1 MDYRSDDQQRSQQLL
16 AIVDRGTAE
25 QLFAFLQ
32 KFHRKP
38 FQSLADVIRYKGV
51 IDDQIDFI
59 NNPGTK
65 YSITP
70 LMIATGKG
78 SYEKLKVLLVHGA
91 DPNKQCATGDT
102 ALNLAVHRQKYPIVD
117 LLLQYYANPN
127 VYNQSG
133 KTALHRAVMSYPDEN
148 AHYIQVLLDARAD
161 PNIEDRNQRKPL
173 DEAILANK
181 PGMVEVLLIHDR
193 TLAKRAYRA
202 AIIAAR
208 LGHDK
213 CMEILLNYGMDPN
226 ISDRTNVTPLHV
238 AVRSLKLATVRLLV
252 VNGADQNIA
261 NNRGETAFAI
271 AEHLQPDQQQN
282 FIDALI
288 RTPQRT
294 SIDFHTYPTGND
306 TSYMFPLLR
315 SHSNWTLDS
324 EKYRSPTAENSSVQN
339 LLDISPETYWTCL
352 LARNG
357 WVVFDLKHEYSIN
370 GIRIVGCE
378 NQSAPR
384 NGRIDVSNSF
394 NGPWLKIIDFTC
406 VLSQGNKNDFYFPSV
421 KTRFIRVH
429 ILDNYGGMD
438 IRIKVIGFF
447 GVDMSLVDLLREYK
461 LENSL
466 NTLLANNIN
475 DLEILDEQRDAIL
488 NSSDKYLD
496 VNDHFRFIH
505 LTQALRSPRLTFLKW
520 SNPPKTTAIAGEKL
534 KTFSVIGDEGVTDR
548 VKLEEKHENSP
559 QATTILMRDLEPIQ
573 GHSLVDFPDYTF
585 KYPGRYKIRVI
596 SLETPDIHT
605 PWQEIVV
612 GSTLSYSS
620 NLNTSA
626 DKHIYLSSTTSFPNN
641 TNTDKTSTPPLHK
654 TPLTTLTKNSRAYI
668 SVVYESDSDDNTVGD
683 TYLTPQHT
691 IKDSP
696 YFFPPSKML
705 RALPV
710 SQFDNDYT
718 MPTDDDYERNNYD
731 NDNSNTK
738 PRKYQLLTPTRN
750 SAISLTPKVYVPA
763 TSLPDHTVPQRET
776 ITPTKYKLRQARVQ
790 LLKDKPPSTELNE
803 TNEQTGTPSKH
814 AQPSQNENDN
824 RDSYISGISL
834 QQKPSDYDRRNLQ
847 AQPSDPREDK
857 TYQRLSYDK
866 SQDELYNRNSY
877 FPSTPVQQKVSD
889 YYQRTDESEK
899 SSVDSYPYNNP
910 PKLLSPERL
919 DAIETQNRRPQEK
932 KYQPLVPS
940 GQDRAESVNNPNEIK
955 WAKFEYRQSPSASSL
970 NAYEPKQTQME
981 FVFKAVLEGSDVPKL
996 EIKEA
1001 HGSTGQRTPAYSNK
1015 LRKDSNSIHSPSA
1028 THGKYEKK
1036 PNLSKSDDDD
1046 DDDDDD
1052 DSSTHKLPLA
1062 GTPQTTTT
1070 RDTHDTVGD
1079 REKNRRG
1086 SLVHKSLND
1095 EKHDLKNNTK
1105 DDSFRPPSS
1114 RSPSLSKSPERKSKY
1129 YFGEKNQNQLS
1140 DEENDVVKYNAFGHN
1155 SQYTPGMEKGTEHST
1170 HSGSKKNAAPARQDQ
1185 SNYYVEPPKFEKHS
1199 DAATSTVNN
1208 TDNAEGLPALVIKKR
1223 PASDQTFLSESPTP
1237 TPKNGTL
1244 QKLVIPNQKN
1254 TNSIPTTP
1262 RAESQNS
1269 YDSDTDRV
1277 NSRDNVINA
1286 AYENEHP
1293 RNGSQTN
1300 REYMNA
1306 HDTTH
1311 GSTLAD
1317 DDDDEYS
1324 EPEEPGVSSIGKNN
1338 PIVSPSNQGRF
1349 KSKKETK
1356 SKKPTEITVRTTD
1369 GRQVY
1374 TPGIIPP
1381 RPNSTSTTDI
1391 TDEVTDR
1398 AAFEREYTFSQTP
1411 DPYSRYNN
1419 EEDDED
1425 SDIMARS
1432 QDRSRN
1438 NSTGTQSEKK
1448 SFKNYGTQ
1456 SEEKPK
1462 RNVGI
1467 MTHNVPTSN
1476 FGNDTQKEST
1486 STQTPNRMQAEPD
1499 GPYDESA
1506 SSRQRKPNLYI
1517 NTFNRQR
1524 VDSRVPSPIV
1534 LRAIA
1539 PPYEYRAQSRVTPIS
1554 ARSTRTKNSPKNTIE
1569 TDTSLDGMKPKQHRS
1584 TQPEPSPTKDSG
1596 TITISPTK
1604 RLSKPRSMSSLS
1616 STPNN
1621 AKHSTSYVSILKI
1634 DDDLPTT
1641 PAMNGYRLVPY
1652 DSPASSTKRSYRIK
1666 PISYEYHDTRYP
1678 FKEQTPKPVQE
1689 RQQISMTLS
1698 DEPPNQDDDEEL
1710 RSDISISVE
1719 IDTVNQPDSLSRFGQ
1734 TNRLPISPK
1743 RNRFDND
1750 PPLLHAQENQ
1760 ITPIQT
1766 PPVYHIGTEN
1776 VILQPADDEF
1786 TVSFEEHYIYESDL
1800 DSETDNNDYIRSS
1813 TLKREDLRSKN
1824 QTVLLPVLNSHRTYI
1839 FEKELIQPNQTRQ
1852 ANANGNFYLA
1862 TSPTLRSLNSSM
1874 QIDDSEIRP
1883 LTRIIDSKIL
1893 A

>member
-16 AIVDRGTAE
+16 AIVDRSTAE

-38 FQSLADVIRYKGV
+38 FQNLADVIRYKGV

-59 NNPGTK
+59 NSPGTK
-65 YSITP
+65 YSVTP

-78 SYEKLKVLLVHGA
+78 SYEKVKVLLVHGA

-133 KTALHRAVMSYPDEN
+133 KTALHRAVMSYSDEN
-148 AHYIQVLLDARAD
+148 AHYIQVLLDAKAD

-181 PGMVEVLLIHDR
+181 PGMVKLLLSHDR
-193 TLAKRAYRA
+193 TLVKRAYRA
-202 AIIAAR
+202 AIVAAR

-226 ISDRTNVTPLHV
+226 ITDRTNVTPLHV
-238 AVRSLKLATVRLLV
+238 AVRSLKSSTVRLLV

-271 AEHLQPDQQQN
+271 AEHLQPEQQQS

-294 SIDFHTYPTGND
+294 AIDFHTYPTGND
-306 TSYMFPLLR
+306 ASYMFPLLR

-357 WVVFDLKHEYSIN
+357 WVAFDLKHEYSIN
-370 GIRIVGCE
+370 GIRIIGCE

-406 VLSQGNKNDFYFPSV
+406 VLSQGNKNDFYFPPV

-447 GVDMSLVDLLREYK
+447 GVDMSLVDLLRQYK

-466 NTLLANNIN
+466 NTLLANGIN
-475 DLEILDEQRDAIL
+475 DLETLDEQRDAIL

-496 VNDHFRFIH
+496 VNDHFQFIR
-505 LTQALRSPRLTFLKW
+505 LTEALRSPRLTFLEW
-520 SNPPKTTAIAGEKL
+520 STPPKTTAIAGEKL

-596 SLETPDIHT
+596 SLESPDIHT

-620 NLNTSA
+620 NLNTPA
-626 DKHIYLSSTTSFPNN
+626 NKHIYLSSTTSFPNN
-641 TNTDKTSTPPLHK
+641 TNTDKTSAPPLQR
-654 TPLTTLTKNSRAYI
+654 TPVTTPSKDSRAYI
-668 SVVYESDSDDNTVGD
+668 SVVYESDSDDNTVDD
-683 TYLTPQHT
+683 TYLTRQYT
-691 IKDSP
+691 VKDLP

-710 SQFDNDYT
+710 PQFDNDYT
-718 MPTDDDYERNNYD
+718 THNDDDNDGINYD
-731 NDNSNTK
+731 HDNSNTK

-750 SAISLTPKVYVPA
+750 SAISSTPKVNAPV
-763 TSLPDHTVPQRET
+763 TFLPDHTLPQREK
-776 ITPTKYKLRQARVQ
+776 ITPTKYKLREARLQ
-790 LLKDKPPSTELNE
+790 LLKDKSPYTELNK
-803 TNEQTGTPSKH
+803 TNEQTGTPLKH

-824 RDSYISGISL
+824 RDSYISL
-834 QQKPSDYDRRNLQ
+834 PQKSSDYDRRNLG
-847 AQPSDPREDK
+847 AQRNDSPRDDAA
-857 TYQRLSYDK
+857 YQRLVLQDK
-866 SQDELYNRNSY
+866 NQDDLYNRNSY
-877 FPSTPVQQKVSD
+877 FSNTSSPQQKPSD
-889 YYQRTDESEK
+889 YYQRIDGSEK
-899 SSVDSYPYNNP
+899 SSVDSYPDNTQ

-919 DAIETQNRRPQEK
+919 ESIETQNRRPQEN
-932 KYQPLVPS
+932 KYRPIVML

-970 NAYEPKQTQME
+970 NAPESKQTQME
-981 FVFKAVLEGSDVPKL
+981 FVFKAILEGSDVQKL

-1015 LRKDSNSIHSPSA
+1015 LQNDSNSIHSSNDV
-1028 THGKYEKK
+1028 HGKYEKK
-1036 PNLSKSDDDD
+1036 PKLSDLDESNSEFDGGN
-1046 DDDDDD
+1046 
-1052 DSSTHKLPLA
+1052 DSSKNKLPA
-1062 GTPQTTTT
+1062 PGASPVHTPSNYE
-1070 RDTHDTVGD
+1070 R
-1079 REKNRRG
+1079 
-1086 SLVHKSLND
+1086 
-1095 EKHDLKNNTK
+1095 HDLKHNTIE
-1105 DDSFRPPSS
+1105 DSFSSQSS
-1114 RSPSLSKSPERKSKY
+1114 RSPSPSKSAERESKY
-1129 YFGEKNQNQLS
+1129 YFGEKNQDQLS
-1140 DEENDVVKYNAFGHN
+1140 DEENGTVKYSALGHD
-1155 SQYTPGMEKGTEHST
+1155 SQGSSSVGKGAEHST
-1170 HSGSKKNAAPARQDQ
+1170 YSGSKQNAAPARQNKN
-1185 SNYYVEPPKFEKHS
+1185 NYYAEPPEFEKHS
-1199 DAATSTVNN
+1199 DASTITVNN
-1208 TDNAEGLPALVIKKR
+1208 ADKEKGLTAIVMKPR
-1223 PASDQTFLSESPTP
+1223 SESYP
-1237 TPKNGTL
+1237 
-1244 QKLVIPNQKN
+1244 
-1254 TNSIPTTP
+1254 S
-1262 RAESQNS
+1262 S
-1269 YDSDTDRV
+1269 SDTDEV
-1277 NSRDNVINA
+1277 NPRDNVKSPV
-1286 AYENEHP
+1286 YENESP
-1293 RNGSQTN
+1293 MDGSQTN
-1300 REYMNA
+1300 REYMNP
-1306 HDTTH
+1306 HGTTDRSA
-1311 GSTLAD
+1311 STG
-1317 DDDDEYS
+1317 DDDEDPS
-1324 EPEEPGVSSIGKNN
+1324 EVEEPGISSIAKNDPVVGQSKQGK
-1338 PIVSPSNQGRF
+1338 
-1349 KSKKETK
+1349 T
-1356 SKKPTEITVRTTD
+1356 PTEITVRTTE

-1398 AAFEREYTFSQTP
+1398 AVFEREYTFSQIP
-1411 DPYSRYNN
+1411 DPHSRYSN

-1432 QDRSRN
+1432 QDRNRN

-1456 SEEKPK
+1456 SEEKLK
-1462 RNVGI
+1462 RTVGI
-1467 MTHNVPTSN
+1467 MTQNVPTSN

-1486 STQTPNRMQAEPD
+1486 STQTPSRMQADRHSP
-1499 GPYDESA
+1499 S
-1506 SSRQRKPNLYI
+1506 
-1517 NTFNRQR
+1517 
-1524 VDSRVPSPIV
+1524 VDSRIPSPIV

-1539 PPYEYRAQSRVTPIS
+1539 PPYGYRSQPGITPIS
-1554 ARSTRTKNSPKNTIE
+1554 ARSPRTKKSPKNTIE

-1584 TQPEPSPTKDSG
+1584 TQPEPPSTKESG
-1596 TITISPTK
+1596 TITISPIK
-1604 RLSKPRSMSSLS
+1604 RLSKPHSMTSLN
-1616 STPNN
+1616 STPSC
-1621 AKHSTSYVSILKI
+1621 AKRSTSYVSILKI

-1641 PAMNGYRLVPY
+1641 PATNGYRLVP
-1652 DSPASSTKRSYRIK
+1652 SGSSASSAKYGHRIK

-1678 FKEQTPKPVQE
+1678 SKEETPKPVQE
-1689 RQQISMTLS
+1689 KQQISMTLS
-1698 DEPPNQDDDEEL
+1698 DEPPYQDDDEEL
-1710 RSDISISVE
+1710 RGDISISVR
-1719 IDTVNQPDSLSRFGQ
+1719 IDTLNQPDSVSRFGQ
-1734 TNRLPISPK
+1734 KNNLPISPK
-1743 RNRFDND
+1743 QNRFDDD
-1750 PPLLHAQENQ
+1750 PPLFHAQENQ
-1760 ITPIQT
+1760 IPPIQT

-1776 VILQPADDEF
+1776 IILQPVDNEF

-1813 TLKREDLRSKN
+1813 TLKRDDFRSKKN
-1824 QTVLLPVLNSHRTYI
+1824 QTILLPALNSHRTYI
-1839 FEKELIQPNQTRQ
+1839 FEKEFIQPNQARQ
-1852 ANANGNFYLA
+1852 ANTNGNYYLA

-1874 QIDDSEIRP
+1874 QNDDSEIRP

-1893 A
+1893 V

>member
-1 MDYRSDDQQRSQQLL
+1 
-16 AIVDRGTAE
+16 
-25 QLFAFLQ
+25 
-32 KFHRKP
+32 
-38 FQSLADVIRYKGV
+38 
-51 IDDQIDFI
+51 
-59 NNPGTK
+59 
-65 YSITP
+65 
-70 LMIATGKG
+70 
-78 SYEKLKVLLVHGA
+78 
-91 DPNKQCATGDT
+91 
-102 ALNLAVHRQKYPIVD
+102 
-117 LLLQYYANPN
+117 
-127 VYNQSG
+127 
-133 KTALHRAVMSYPDEN
+133 
-148 AHYIQVLLDARAD
+148 
-161 PNIEDRNQRKPL
+161 
-173 DEAILANK
+173 
-181 PGMVEVLLIHDR
+181 
-193 TLAKRAYRA
+193 
-202 AIIAAR
+202 
-208 LGHDK
+208 
-213 CMEILLNYGMDPN
+213 
-226 ISDRTNVTPLHV
+226 
-238 AVRSLKLATVRLLV
+238 
-252 VNGADQNIA
+252 
-261 NNRGETAFAI
+261 
-271 AEHLQPDQQQN
+271 
-282 FIDALI
+282 
-288 RTPQRT
+288 
-294 SIDFHTYPTGND
+294 
-306 TSYMFPLLR
+306 
-315 SHSNWTLDS
+315 
-324 EKYRSPTAENSSVQN
+324 
-339 LLDISPETYWTCL
+339 
-352 LARNG
+352 
-357 WVVFDLKHEYSIN
+357 
-370 GIRIVGCE
+370 
-378 NQSAPR
+378 
-384 NGRIDVSNSF
+384 
-394 NGPWLKIIDFTC
+394 
-406 VLSQGNKNDFYFPSV
+406 
-421 KTRFIRVH
+421 
-429 ILDNYGGMD
+429 
-438 IRIKVIGFF
+438 
-447 GVDMSLVDLLREYK
+447 
-461 LENSL
+461 
-466 NTLLANNIN
+466 
-475 DLEILDEQRDAIL
+475 
-488 NSSDKYLD
+488 
-496 VNDHFRFIH
+496 
-505 LTQALRSPRLTFLKW
+505 
-520 SNPPKTTAIAGEKL
+520 
-534 KTFSVIGDEGVTDR
+534 
-548 VKLEEKHENSP
+548 
-559 QATTILMRDLEPIQ
+559 
-573 GHSLVDFPDYTF
+573 
-585 KYPGRYKIRVI
+585 
-596 SLETPDIHT
+596 
-605 PWQEIVV
+605 
-612 GSTLSYSS
+612 
-620 NLNTSA
+620 
-626 DKHIYLSSTTSFPNN
+626 
-641 TNTDKTSTPPLHK
+641 
-654 TPLTTLTKNSRAYI
+654 
-668 SVVYESDSDDNTVGD
+668 
-683 TYLTPQHT
+683 
-691 IKDSP
+691 
-696 YFFPPSKML
+696 
-705 RALPV
+705 
-710 SQFDNDYT
+710 
-718 MPTDDDYERNNYD
+718 
-731 NDNSNTK
+731 
-738 PRKYQLLTPTRN
+738 
-750 SAISLTPKVYVPA
+750 
-763 TSLPDHTVPQRET
+763 
-776 ITPTKYKLRQARVQ
+776 
-790 LLKDKPPSTELNE
+790 
-803 TNEQTGTPSKH
+803 
-814 AQPSQNENDN
+814 
-824 RDSYISGISL
+824 
-834 QQKPSDYDRRNLQ
+834 
-847 AQPSDPREDK
+847 
-857 TYQRLSYDK
+857 
-866 SQDELYNRNSY
+866 
-877 FPSTPVQQKVSD
+877 
-889 YYQRTDESEK
+889 
-899 SSVDSYPYNNP
+899 
-910 PKLLSPERL
+910 
-919 DAIETQNRRPQEK
+919 
-932 KYQPLVPS
+932 
-940 GQDRAESVNNPNEIK
+940 
-955 WAKFEYRQSPSASSL
+955 
-970 NAYEPKQTQME
+970 
-981 FVFKAVLEGSDVPKL
+981 
-996 EIKEA
+996 
-1001 HGSTGQRTPAYSNK
+1001 
-1015 LRKDSNSIHSPSA
+1015 
-1028 THGKYEKK
+1028 
-1036 PNLSKSDDDD
+1036 
-1046 DDDDDD
+1046 
-1052 DSSTHKLPLA
+1052 
-1062 GTPQTTTT
+1062 
-1070 RDTHDTVGD
+1070 
-1079 REKNRRG
+1079 
-1086 SLVHKSLND
+1086 
-1095 EKHDLKNNTK
+1095 
-1105 DDSFRPPSS
+1105 
-1114 RSPSLSKSPERKSKY
+1114 
-1129 YFGEKNQNQLS
+1129 
-1140 DEENDVVKYNAFGHN
+1140 
-1155 SQYTPGMEKGTEHST
+1155 MEKGTEHST

-1208 TDNAEGLPALVIKKR
+1208 TDNAEGLSALVIKKR

-1237 TPKNGTL
+1237 TPKNDTL

-1539 PPYEYRAQSRVTPIS
+1539 PPYEYRAQST
-1554 ARSTRTKNSPKNTIE
+1554 
-1569 TDTSLDGMKPKQHRS
+1569 
-1584 TQPEPSPTKDSG
+1584 
-1596 TITISPTK
+1596 
-1604 RLSKPRSMSSLS
+1604 
-1616 STPNN
+1616 
-1621 AKHSTSYVSILKI
+1621 
-1634 DDDLPTT
+1634 
-1641 PAMNGYRLVPY
+1641 MNGYRLVPY